1 MAFDFFVKKALT
13 ENSVTLGRSQEFTH
27 ILDS

>member
-1 MAFDFFVKKALT
+1 MAFDFFAKKALT
-13 ENSVTLGRSQEFTH
+13 ENFVTLGSSQESTH